1 MSVQASQLGNERL
14 LVAKCL
20 QGNIESLTEL
30 RDKCHNSLLGILLAR
45 GADRTEARD
54 LLADLWADC
63 VPGDDDHPSLLEKFS
78 GKCTLHGWLAT
89 VVTNRWIDRKRK
101 LARYVEVPHNGSSG
115 AKSDPLAHL
124 ESSQMYPPE
133 HTLVTLLRD
142 SLKAAFA
149 RCNPE
154 ARVLLRLVYLHDLSQ
169 REIMGMLGWSESKVS
184 RYLSSAMDQIEEH
197 TLAEIKKRDPW
208 LELNWGDFVDLC
220 ETYRIGFI

>member
-1 MSVQASQLGNERL
+1 MSVQASQLGDERL

-20 QGNIESLTEL
+20 QGDIESLTEL

-45 GADRTEARD
+45 GADRTEAQD

-63 VPGDDDHPSLLEKFS
+63 VPGGDDRPSLLEKFS

-101 LARYVEVPHNGSSG
+101 QARYVVAHSG
-115 AKSDPLAHL
+115 ADGAKGDPLAGL
-124 ESSQMYPPE
+124 ESGQMHPPE

-169 REIMGMLGWSESKVS
+169 REIMRMLGWSESKVS
-184 RYLSSAMDQIEEH
+184 RYLSNAMEQIEKH
-197 TLAEIKKRDPW
+197 TLGEVKKRDPW
-208 LELNWGDFVDLC
+208 LELNWSDFSDLC
-220 ETYRIGFI
+220 ETHRIGFI